1 MRAKAS
7 ILFVLVAWVCTSA
20 ANAQLLP
27 DKAVASVGK
36 WTISTAIW
44 AVGCVAHLTYH
55 DQDHELSISGETK
68 NDLVLLIT
76 VNRERFDT
84 PLDGSSDDTSH
95 VEIALASERWHG
107 TEPYGFRGTSGI
119 VLKVGPD
126 FLDHLRSSKRLK
138 VTELGKERLS
148 IPLGNSTL
156 VLDELFRCFD
166 DQ

>member
-7 ILFVLVAWVCTSA
+7 ILFLLVASLCTSS

-27 DKAVASVGK
+27 DKAVSSVGK

-44 AVGCVAHLTYH
+44 GVGCVAHLTY
-55 DQDHELSISGETK
+55 DEQDNELSISGETK
-68 NDLVLLIT
+68 DDLVLLIT

-84 PLDGSSDDTSH
+84 PLAGSSDASSP
-95 VEIALASERWHG
+95 VEIALASERWG
-107 TEPYGFRGTSGI
+107 DTEPYGFRGTSG
-119 VLKVGPD
+119 VVFKVSPD
-126 FLDHLRSSKRLK
+126 FLAHFKSSKRLK
-138 VTELGKERLS
+138 VTELGKEKLS